1 MFDRQ
6 LTDLSVS
13 EFLQAVASAAQ
24 PVPAGGSVAALSGAA
39 CAALLV
45 LVCDV
50 FERHRPDVLTQ
61 SRRKAA
67 ELQQKLLGLV
77 DDDAAAFRGFLDTER
92 GSAEREAGGSRVAQI
107 PLDIG
112 RACLEISQLVRSVE
126 PHVAGSMRL
135 DVATANNMAQAAARS
150 AFNIAQ
156 DNLSLVVDPIQ
167 RREIASVIQ
176 GLRPQEP

>member
-1 MFDRQ
+1 MFDHR

-39 CAALLV
+39 GAALLV

-50 FERHRPDVLTQ
+50 LERHHPDAVTGP
-61 SRRKAA
+61 REKAA
-67 ELQQKLLGLV
+67 GLQQRLLGLV
-77 DDDAAAFRGFLDTER
+77 DDDAAAFRGFLDAER
-92 GSAEREAGGSRVAQI
+92 GSPERRASGSRVAQI

-112 RACLEISQLVRSVE
+112 RACLEISQLVRTIE

-135 DVATANNMAQAAARS
+135 DIATANTMAQAAARS
-150 AFNIAQ
+150 ALDIAQ
-156 DNLSLVVDPIQ
+156 DNLSLVADPIQ
-167 RREIASVIQ
+167 RREIASAIQ